1 MRGLGIG
8 ILVTALILSVAFRGR
23 GEMTDAQVKERAR
36 ELGMEDKYQSGTLA
50 QMDEENKAAAKV
62 NNDEPAEAES
72 DDVAAA
78 DTQAESKPDE
88 AAEAESGDAAEV
100 GSDDAAAADA
110 KADVKTEE
118 AAEVGNDDAA
128 AADAQADVKPEEAAD
143 TKSDEAAE
151 DAKQEEKAE
160 TPADAKSE
168 ESPVSDSN
176 TETKA
181 GATSDVTFVIN
192 SGEGSDTVAAHLEK
206 AGLVKS
212 GSAYDAFLCSK
223 GYDRKLRAGS
233 HVIPAGAD
241 EEQIA
246 KILMQMPAE

>member
-72 DDVAAA
+72 DD
-78 DTQAESKPDE
+78 
-88 AAEAESGDAAEV
+88 
-100 GSDDAAAADA
+100 AAAADA
-110 KADVKTEE
+110 QADSKSEE

-128 AADAQADVKPEEAAD
+128 AADAQADSKSEKAAEVGNDDAAAADAQADVKTEEAAD
-143 TKSDEAAE
+143 TKSDDAAE
-151 DAKQEEKAE
+151 DAKQDEKAE
-160 TPADAKSE
+160 TPADAKTE

-241 EEQIA
+241 DEQIA
-246 KILMQMPAE
+246 KILMQMPTE